1 MPKGVLLVC
10 PPWHWQDLIARAAAA
25 RVRDLPSRPAPR
37 LLRSSS
43 STSWMHSA
51 ARAAPEKETLDEADL
66 AALSGTTEDA
76 DDDSANQTVNA
87 TE

>member
-1 MPKGVLLVC
+1 
-10 PPWHWQDLIARAAAA
+10 
-25 RVRDLPSRPAPR
+25 
-37 LLRSSS
+37 
-43 STSWMHSA
+43 MHSA